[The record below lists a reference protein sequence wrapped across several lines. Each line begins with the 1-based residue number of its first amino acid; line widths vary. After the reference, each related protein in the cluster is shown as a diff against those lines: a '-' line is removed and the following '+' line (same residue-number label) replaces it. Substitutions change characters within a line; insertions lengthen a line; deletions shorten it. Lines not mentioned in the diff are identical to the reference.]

1 MSRNFVNEDFG
12 DEEDDE
18 DFNPVPTHGSDN
30 EEDRVKV
37 GCYQGRAG

>member
-18 DFNPVPTHGSDN
+18 DFNPVPTRDLDN
-30 EEDRVKV
+30 EEDQVKV
-37 GCYQGRAG
+37 GCYLGRAG